1 MKYVA
6 VSALLLFGL
15 AACAGPGGVSPS
27 RGLMYQVPESP
38 SVVYVTEGHQDINI
52 DAGDMGSMTMTASS
66 EATLAMSFAAGA
78 DGIQVTTTFETLSAS
93 MTQPMGG
100 SLSASE
106 SDIEGA
112 LVFTIDEKG
121 KGTVVTLPETKGS
134 AEQLVSPVSLV
145 HEFFPRLPGGAVN
158 PGDTWTDTIQYDA
171 QTADADVSAKS
182 VLTYTMVGDTVVDG
196 ATLLHIT
203 YEGEGDVV
211 GAGVTEGMEVIQ
223 AVSGAVTGMFLWD
236 PARGLMV
243 AGESSQDMDGTVEV
257 PAAGI
262 PPMPMTVRGSG
273 TVRLQGG

>member
-6 VSALLLFGL
+6 ESALLLFGL

-27 RGLMYQVPESP
+27 GGLMYQVPESP

-78 DGIQVTTTFETLSAS
+78 DGIQVTTTFEVLSAS

-106 SDIEGA
+106 SDIEGD

-134 AEQLVSPVSLV
+134 AEQLVSPVSFV

-158 PGDTWTDTIQYDA
+158 PGDSWTDTIQYEA
-171 QTADADVSAKS
+171 QTSEADLSSSS
-182 VLTYTMVGDTVVDG
+182 VLTYTLVGDTVVDG

-203 YEGEGDVV
+203 YEGEADVV

-223 AVSGAVTGMFLWD
+223 AFSGDVTGMFLWD

-243 AGESSQDMDGTVEV
+243 AGESSQDMDGSVEV
-257 PAAGI
+257 PGAGI